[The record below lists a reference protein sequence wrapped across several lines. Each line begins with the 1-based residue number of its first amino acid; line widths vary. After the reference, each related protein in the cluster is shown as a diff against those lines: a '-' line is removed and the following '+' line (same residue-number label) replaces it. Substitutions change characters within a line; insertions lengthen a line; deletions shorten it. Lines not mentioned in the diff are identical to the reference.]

1 MEQLIEELKQAIVE
15 RLKLQDI
22 DWQQIDS
29 DAPIFIDGLG
39 LDSIDALE
47 LLVLIDQ
54 KYGIKISSSEE
65 GKRILYSVRTM
76 AEFIAANRKD

>member
-1 MEQLIEELKQAIVE
+1 MEHLIEELKQGIVE
-15 RLKLQDI
+15 RLKLPDV

-54 KYGIKISSSEE
+54 KYGLKVASSEE